1 MTSILRNN
9 VQLLNN
15 NVEEQEFSNDITFS
29 KNMLLTLTLN
39 SDQAVNFVSKFLSKN
54 NFEGDSTLKVLI
66 VSVKDFQ

>member
-29 KNMLLTLTLN
+29 KNMLLSLTLN
-39 SDQAVNFVSKFLSKN
+39 SDQAVNFVQNFLSKN
-54 NFEGDSTLKVLI
+54 NFEAESTLKVLI